1 MFNYLNI
8 LYVCVCTIG
17 ICFLYEIYG
26 MPQGFVGTSQG
37 LVGAELV
44 SDDGNAQPLEATR
57 HWWRP
62 RK

>member
-1 MFNYLNI
+1 M
-8 LYVCVCTIG
+8 CVCTIG